1 MTHEEKLSAVQ
12 TTTQGIAQKPLTGAL
27 SSVKLF
33 LGQPLTAWKKAYP
46 SAKPTLLNPN
56 AYNFNAGR
64 FLITVFFDENSGLP
78 NIVAIAE
85 AEGKAPLT
93 VKEATQ
99 IAGSIGL
106 TKKPVKD
113 PEDPSY
119 LNWNNEGD
127 PLFAQFA
134 TDDPNLTIK
143 VKP

>member
-1 MTHEEKLSAVQ
+1 M
-12 TTTQGIAQKPLTGAL
+12 
-27 SSVKLF
+27 
-33 LGQPLTAWKKAYP
+33 
-46 SAKPTLLNPN
+46 
-56 AYNFNAGR
+56 
-64 FLITVFFDENSGLP
+64 
-78 NIVAIAE
+78 AIAE

-106 TKKPVKD
+106 KKPVKD

-134 TDDPNLTIK
+134 TDDPSLTIK